1 MVKRNMKRKMKK
13 GKRKKRKNRDKG
25 TLEETDTRYIV
36 VQKPAPK
43 KRNKYVLLH
52 LFVLKSINGGFGE
65 GFKCI
70 FMLSPTAPYTLEV
83 VTQPIVTNIQ
93 TQT

>member
-43 KRNKYVLLH
+43 KK
-52 LFVLKSINGGFGE
+52 
-65 GFKCI
+65 
-70 FMLSPTAPYTLEV
+70 
-83 VTQPIVTNIQ
+83 
-93 TQT
+93 

>member
-43 KRNKYVLLH
+43 KEINMCC
-52 LFVLKSINGGFGE
+52 SI
-65 GFKCI
+65 C
-70 FMLSPTAPYTLEV
+70 LC
-83 VTQPIVTNIQ
+83 
-93 TQT
+93 